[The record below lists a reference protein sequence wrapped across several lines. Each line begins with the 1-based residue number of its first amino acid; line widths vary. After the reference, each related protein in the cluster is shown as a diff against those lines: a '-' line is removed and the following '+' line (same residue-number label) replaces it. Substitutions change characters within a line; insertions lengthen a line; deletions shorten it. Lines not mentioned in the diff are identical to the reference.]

1 LNRDVRLICIS
12 NFVFAFGD
20 GLFVYVLPN
29 IIRGLQATPAEVGVA
44 FAIFSVGSII
54 TPIPGGFLADKY
66 DRKKVIILGCLVW
79 LPVPVLFSLAS
90 YWTQMLPSMFLYG
103 FFLSGPATSA
113 YIASTVKREE
123 MARAFTATSASY
135 WIGYTFSPSIGAYIA
150 QQISI
155 SVVFYLTTIFYA
167 LATIV
172 LVFLGS
178 QYATKELSTAK
189 EKEKDDTYSIRSV
202 LIWSLFLTM
211 LVFSILLTR
220 PLIPQFLADV
230 YKYSDFHIG
239 IIGSV
244 TFAGATLW
252 CLLLGRLGDRWR
264 KSGAISIGLG
274 VSVIATLVLLLTDN
288 FAMLLLSAFLMG
300 ASYTLW
306 SLMGAIIGPLAPP
319 TTRGRWISVSHT
331 AATTAS
337 FAASLAGGILYEI
350 KPSTPFLIFIV
361 TAAILALLGFISK
374 MKE

>member
-1 LNRDVRLICIS
+1 MCVS
-12 NFVFAFGD
+12 NFVFAFGE

-29 IIRGLQATPAEVGVA
+29 IIRGLQATPAEVGLA
-44 FAIFSVGSII
+44 YAILSVGSII

-79 LPVPVLFSLAS
+79 LPVPLLFSLAS
-90 YWTQMLPSMFLYG
+90 YWTQLLPSMFLYG
-103 FFLSGPATSA
+103 FFLGGSATSA

-135 WIGYTFSPSIGAYIA
+135 WMGYTFSPSIGAYIA

-155 SVVFYLTTIFYA
+155 NVVFYLTTLFYT
-167 LATIV
+167 LAIIV
-172 LVFLGS
+172 LMFISS
-178 QYATKELSTAK
+178 QYATRELNAVKE
-189 EKEKDDTYSIRSV
+189 EDDTYSVRSV
-202 LIWSLFLTM
+202 LLWSLFLTM

-220 PLIPQFLADV
+220 ALIPQFLADV
-230 YKYSDFHIG
+230 YKYDKFPIG

-264 KSGAISIGLG
+264 KSGAVSAGLG

-288 FAMLLLSAFLMG
+288 FASLILGAFLMG

-319 TTRGRWISVSHT
+319 RTRGRWISVSHT
-331 AATTAS
+331 AATSAA
-337 FAASLAGGILYEI
+337 FAASLVGGILYETS
-350 KPSTPFLIFIV
+350 PSTPFFIFIV
-361 TAAILALLGFISK
+361 AAAMLALLGLVSR

>member
-1 LNRDVRLICIS
+1 LNRDVWLMCVS
-12 NFVFAFGD
+12 NFVFAFGE

-29 IIRGLQATPAEVGVA
+29 IIRGLQATPAEVGLA
-44 FAIFSVGSII
+44 YAILSLGSII

-79 LPVPVLFSLAS
+79 LPVPLLFSLAS
-90 YWTQMLPSMFLYG
+90 YWTQLLPSMFLYG
-103 FFLSGPATSA
+103 FFLGGSATSA

-135 WIGYTFSPSIGAYIA
+135 WMGYTFSPSIGAYIA

-155 SVVFYLTTIFYA
+155 NVVFYLTTLFYT
-167 LATIV
+167 LAIIV
-172 LVFLGS
+172 LMFISS
-178 QYATKELSTAK
+178 QYATRELNAVKE
-189 EKEKDDTYSIRSV
+189 EDDTYSVRSV
-202 LIWSLFLTM
+202 LLWSLFLTM

-220 PLIPQFLADV
+220 ALIPQFLADV
-230 YKYSDFHIG
+230 YKYDKFPIG

-264 KSGAISIGLG
+264 KSGAVSAGLG

-288 FAMLLLSAFLMG
+288 FASLILGAFLMG

-319 TTRGRWISVSHT
+319 RTRGRWISVSHT
-331 AATTAS
+331 AATSAA
-337 FAASLAGGILYEI
+337 FAASLVGGILYETS
-350 KPSTPFLIFIV
+350 PSTPFFIFIV
-361 TAAILALLGFISK
+361 AAAMLALLGLVSR